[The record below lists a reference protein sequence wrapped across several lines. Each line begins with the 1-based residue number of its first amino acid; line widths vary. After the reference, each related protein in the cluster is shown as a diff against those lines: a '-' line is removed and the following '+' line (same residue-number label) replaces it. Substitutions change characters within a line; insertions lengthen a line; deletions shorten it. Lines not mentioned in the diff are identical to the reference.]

1 MKEKILKIIS
11 IFLFFI
17 IALQVAVFA
26 NEEENE
32 TVGMQEIWEEI
43 KQTDANI
50 VKEPVI
56 NSRAAVVFDRKSKT
70 VIFDKNANQK
80 RAMASTTKIMTA
92 ILVLEKG
99 NLNDIIEVSQKASNT
114 GGSRLGLKKGDKIS
128 LNDLLYGLMLR
139 SRK

>member
-11 IFLFFI
+11 VFVLFI

-32 TVGMQEIWEEI
+32 TLGMQEIWEEI

-56 NSRAAVVFDRKSKT
+56 NSRAAVVLDRKSKT

-99 NLNDIIEVSQKASNT
+99 NLNDIIEVSQMAANT

>member
-1 MKEKILKIIS
+1 MKKSFCKLLVITLIV
-11 IFLFFI
+11 IFLVQI
-17 IALQVAVFA
+17 SVYA
-26 NEEENE
+26 NEEEHENIE
-32 TVGMQEIWEEI
+32 IQEIWNEI
-43 KQTDANI
+43 KETDANI
-50 VKEPVI
+50 VKEPTI
-56 NSRAAVVFDRKSKT
+56 NSKAAVVLDRKSKT

-99 NLNDIIEVSQKASNT
+99 NLNDLIEVSQKAANT
-114 GGSRLGLKKGDKIS
+114 GGSRLGLKKGDKIT

>member
-11 IFLFFI
+11 VFVLFI

-32 TVGMQEIWEEI
+32 TLGMQEIWEEI

-99 NLNDIIEVSQKASNT
+99 NLNDIIEVSQMAANT

>member
-11 IFLFFI
+11 VFLWFI

-56 NSRAAVVFDRKSKT
+56 NSRAAVVLDRKSKT

-99 NLNDIIEVSQKASNT
+99 NLNDMIEVSQKAANT

>member
-11 IFLFFI
+11 IFLWFI

-32 TVGMQEIWEEI
+32 TLGMQEIWEEI

-99 NLNDIIEVSQKASNT
+99 NLNDIIEVSQMAANT

>member
-11 IFLFFI
+11 VFLLFI
-17 IALQVAVFA
+17 IALQVTVFA

-32 TVGMQEIWEEI
+32 TLGIQEIWEEI
-43 KQTDANI
+43 KETDANI

>member
-43 KQTDANI
+43 KQTDAKI

-99 NLNDIIEVSQKASNT
+99 NLNDMIEVSQKAANT

>member
-1 MKEKILKIIS
+1 MKKSFCKLLVITLIV
-11 IFLFFI
+11 IFLVQI
-17 IALQVAVFA
+17 SVYAD
-26 NEEENE
+26 EEEHENIE
-32 TVGMQEIWEEI
+32 IQEIWNEI
-43 KQTDANI
+43 KETDANI
-50 VKEPVI
+50 VKEPTI
-56 NSRAAVVFDRKSKT
+56 NSKAAVVLDRESKT

-99 NLNDIIEVSQKASNT
+99 NLNDLIEVSQKAANT
-114 GGSRLGLKKGDKIS
+114 GGSRLGLKKGDKIT

>member
-11 IFLFFI
+11 IFLWFI

>member
-11 IFLFFI
+11 VFLLFI

-32 TVGMQEIWEEI
+32 TLGMQEIWEEI

-56 NSRAAVVFDRKSKT
+56 NSRAAVVFDRKSKI

-99 NLNDIIEVSQKASNT
+99 NLNDMIEVSQKAANT
-114 GGSRLGLKKGDKIS
+114 GGSRLGLKKSDKIS

>member
-1 MKEKILKIIS
+1 MKEKVIKIIS
-11 IFLFFI
+11 VFLLFI
-17 IALQVAVFA
+17 IVLQVAVFA

-32 TVGMQEIWEEI
+32 TVGMQEIWDEI
-43 KQTDANI
+43 RQTDANI

-99 NLNDIIEVSQKASNT
+99 NLSDMVEVSQKAANT
-114 GGSRLGLKKGDKIS
+114 GGSKVGLKKGDKIS